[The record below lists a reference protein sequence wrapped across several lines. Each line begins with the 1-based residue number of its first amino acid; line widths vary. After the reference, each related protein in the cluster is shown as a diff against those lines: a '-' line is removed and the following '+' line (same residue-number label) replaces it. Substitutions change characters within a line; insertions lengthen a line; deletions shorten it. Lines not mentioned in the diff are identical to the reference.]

1 MFSFFKKKKIISHL
15 KLSGVIG
22 NVGRFRQGIEYSSEE
37 EIIKKAFSVKKALAV
52 AITINSPGG
61 SPVQSHLICKLIKE
75 QSIDIPGGAFANGSL
90 RVRTE
95 GEKRLVKTFDN
106 LEIKNFIDGGRII
119 LKDIAKVTEQFDD
132 SSILKFVDSKPAV
145 ELHVMRSKTNDAL
158 ETSIQ
163 NLKMMTIRERHNADL
178 DPKSPDFKENYN

>member
-1 MFSFFKKKKIISHL
+1 MSGNVSLSELRKVSKDL
-15 KLSGVIG
+15 KEKLLKSGVDKVVLIG
-22 NVGRFRQGIEYSSEE
+22 LPDE
-37 EIIKKAFSVKKALAV
+37 EILIEVSQGEVSKLNMP
-52 AITINSPGG
+52 INEIS
-61 SPVQSHLICKLIKE
+61 KLIKE

-132 SSILKFVDSKPAV
+132 TSILKFVDSKPAV
-145 ELHVMRSKTNDAL
+145 ELHVMKVN
-158 ETSIQ
+158 Q
-163 NLKMMTIRERHNADL
+163 MMH
-178 DPKSPDFKENYN
+178 

>member
-75 QSIDIPGGAFANGSL
+75 QS
-90 RVRTE
+90 
-95 GEKRLVKTFDN
+95 KKT
-106 LEIKNFIDGGRII
+106 K
-119 LKDIAKVTEQFDD
+119 KK
-132 SSILKFVDSKPAV
+132 
-145 ELHVMRSKTNDAL
+145 
-158 ETSIQ
+158 
-163 NLKMMTIRERHNADL
+163 
-178 DPKSPDFKENYN
+178 

>member
-75 QSIDIPGGAFANGSL
+75 QSKKTKKKVIIFAEDVAASGGYLIACAGDEIYANSSSIIGSIGVISASFGFKNLIEKIGIERRVYTAGKNKSTLDPFLDEKEEDIN
-90 RVRTE
+90 
-95 GEKRLVKTFDN
+95 RLKN
-106 LEIKNFIDGGRII
+106 IQLEIHQDFID
-119 LKDIAKVTEQFDD
+119 V
-132 SSILKFVDSKPAV
+132 V
-145 ELHVMRSKTNDAL
+145 EESR
-158 ETSIQ
+158 
-163 NLKMMTIRERHNADL
+163 
-178 DPKSPDFKENYN
+178 

>member
-1 MFSFFKKKKIISHL
+1 MPD
-15 KLSGVIG
+15 
-22 NVGRFRQGIEYSSEE
+22 E
-37 EIIKKAFSVKKALAV
+37 EILIEVSQGEISKLNMP
-52 AITINSPGG
+52 INEIS
-61 SPVQSHLICKLIKE
+61 KLIKE

-132 SSILKFVDSKPAV
+132 TSILKFVDSKPAV
-145 ELHVMRSKTNDAL
+145 ELLVMRSKTNDAL
-158 ETSIQ
+158 ETSKSVKKILSQ
-163 NLKMMTIRERHNADL
+163 FKEGMSKNLKVET
-178 DPKSPDFKENYN
+178 YNSASELIEDRISN